1 MPSSGMHAAWNIGY
15 FYLKHTSL
23 AAMLHWQQKCADNPK
38 LWDQVPQPQPNP
50 NLNDHPYANPNDH
63 PNPNPNDHPHP
74 PTLALTLALTL
85 TSTLTLWDQNLFKD
99 VLKIGGLQMPPR
111 NSPEAATRL
120 FRGYNRTL
128 AIGILPVR
136 SFCSGHTYFVQ
147 RMPQRAQIEP
157 YSVRRVLGRA
167 AAAHMHRAHAPHICT
182 AHMHRT
188 CTAHAGAHDL
198 PVLWRCG

>member
-1 MPSSGMHAAWNIGY
+1 M
-15 FYLKHTSL
+15 
-23 AAMLHWQQKCADNPK
+23 
-38 LWDQVPQPQPNP
+38 
-50 NLNDHPYANPNDH
+50 
-63 PNPNPNDHPHP
+63 
-74 PTLALTLALTL
+74 
-85 TSTLTLWDQNLFKD
+85 DQNLFKD